1 MADENRYDRSGIE
14 RGVSGEDLD
23 PAEVEVLPRGECGL
37 GPIETCRAVPDPDDP
52 PIDVVALGVRLWR
65 ILRDSDRDVRKGQL
79 PRPSAETLDCLQRWT
94 PCEEH
99 ECSNLSVRSAFNGR
113 SAYACGPEA
122 NRRRARSCAFRA
134 SSSRLRGGALVV
146 SE

>member
-65 ILRDSDRDVRKGQL
+65 ILRHSDRTVRKGQF
-79 PRPSAETLDCLQRWT
+79 PRPCAETLDFPQRWT
-94 PCEEH
+94 PGEEQK
-99 ECSNLSVRSAFNGR
+99 CSNLSVRRAFNGW
-113 SAYACGPEA
+113 SAYARESEA

-134 SSSRLRGGALVV
+134 SSSRLRGGA
-146 SE
+146 